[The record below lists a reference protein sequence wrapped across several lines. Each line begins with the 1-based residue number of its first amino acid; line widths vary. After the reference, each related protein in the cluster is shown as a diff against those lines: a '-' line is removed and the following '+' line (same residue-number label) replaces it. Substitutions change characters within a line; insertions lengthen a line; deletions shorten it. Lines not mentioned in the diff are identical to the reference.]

1 MTTRTGAQKV
11 KKYSYVGKDVPR
23 IDAFEKVTGT
33 ALYTGDLRLPGMLY
47 AKLLKSPHAH
57 ARIVNIDT
65 SEAEKLLG
73 VRAVLTGEETLYKVG
88 IYISDKEPLAREKVR
103 YVGEPVAA
111 VAADTEE
118 IAEQA
123 VELIKVE
130 YEDLPAVFDPRK
142 AMEKSA
148 PRVHDNPAD
157 YRHAPFIFPEPNSNV
172 ANHFKLRKGDI
183 ERGFKE
189 ADVIVEN
196 EFNQSQ
202 VQNVQMETHSSI
214 GQWLPNG
221 QINIWTSAQSAFA
234 PRHLLS
240 VALGIPLHKINV
252 QVPYVGGGFGGKA
265 GIHWEPLVV
274 LLSKKAGGRPVKLV
288 MTREEQFN
296 TTAVRQGLFA
306 RIKTGVK
313 KDGKITAMEIE
324 YIWDA
329 GAYADYGVNI
339 GRAAGYSC
347 TGPYEV
353 PNIKADSYTVYT
365 NHPYAT
371 AYRGF
376 GHVEFHWATERQMDL
391 VARAID
397 MDPVEFRLKNA
408 ALPGKITMTGEKLR
422 EDAGRVDQCIKA
434 VAKEIE
440 WGKKPPQLG
449 GKKVRGIGLAALWKA
464 PAIPSFTSSSAIV
477 KLNEDGSATLSIGLV
492 ELGQGTP
499 TAFAQMVADGLQIP
513 LEKVK
518 VVTRRESDFSP
529 YSWQTVAS
537 RGLFM
542 DGNAVLGAIKDA
554 KDQIKSTAAEL
565 LKVSKDNLMIAGGG
579 VYVREKPD
587 RGMPLSA
594 VATAGIYPDGRG
606 IRGPVLGYGVYTAEN
621 LTNLDPET
629 GQGRPALMWTFG
641 AQGAEIEVDTETGDI
656 RILKIVTA
664 LDLGKAINPQLV
676 EGQIYGGVVQGLG
689 TALMEEFVFDDKG
702 KLLNNNL
709 TDYKIFRAQDI
720 PKKFVPILI
729 ENPQRNAPYGARG
742 IGEHPPISVA
752 AAVANAIYNATGVD
766 IFDLP
771 MSREKVWMALQKGCK
786 K

>member
-1 MTTRTGAQKV
+1 MG
-11 KKYSYVGKDVPR
+11 KYSYVGKGIPR

-33 ALYTGDLRLPGMLY
+33 ALYTADMKLKGMLH
-47 AKLLKSPHAH
+47 AKLLKSPRPHAK
-57 ARIVNIDT
+57 IVKIDT
-65 SEAEKLLG
+65 SEAEKLPG
-73 VRAVLTGEETLYKVG
+73 VRAILTGEEAPYKLG
-88 IYISDKEPLAREKVR
+88 IYISDKEPLARGKVR
-103 YVGEPVAA
+103 YVGEAVAA

-130 YEDLPAVFDPRK
+130 YEDLPAVFDPRE
-142 AMEKSA
+142 AMKKGA

-157 YRHAPFIFPEPNSNV
+157 YRHSPFIFPEPNSNV

-214 GQWLPNG
+214 GQWLPDG
-221 QINIWTSAQSAFA
+221 QINIWTSAQSPFA
-234 PRHLLS
+234 VRHLMS

-252 QVPYVGGGFGGKA
+252 VVPYVGGGFGGKA

-313 KDGKITAMEIE
+313 KNGKITAMEIE
-324 YIWDA
+324 YIWDG

-353 PNIKADSYTVYT
+353 PNIKADSVTVYT

-391 VARAID
+391 VARAIG

-408 ALPGKITMTGEKLR
+408 ALPGKITATGEKLR
-422 EDAGRVDQCIKA
+422 DDAGRVDECIKA
-434 VAKEIE
+434 VAKEIG
-440 WGKKPPQLG
+440 WGKKPPQPKS
-449 GKKVRGIGLAALWKA
+449 KKVRGIGLAALWKA
-464 PAIPSFTSSSAIV
+464 PAMPSFTSSSALV
-477 KLNEDGSATLSIGLV
+477 RLNEDGSATLSITLT
-492 ELGQGTP
+492 EMGQGTP
-499 TAFAQMVADGLQIP
+499 TAFAQMVAEGLQIP
-513 LEKVK
+513 IEKVK
-518 VVTRRESDFSP
+518 VVTERNTDFSP

-542 DGNAVLGAIKDA
+542 DGNAVINAVENA
-554 KDQIKSTAAEL
+554 KDQIKATAAEL
-565 LKVSKDNLMIAGGG
+565 LGVSKGDL
-579 VYVREKPD
+579 VVTDEKVFVRGKPD
-587 RGMPLSA
+587 KGMPLSA
-594 VATAGIYPDGRG
+594 VATAGIRPDGSG
-606 IRGPVLGYGVYTAEN
+606 IRGPVMGYGFYTAEG

-641 AQGAEIEVDTETGDI
+641 AQGAEIELDTETGDI

-664 LDLGKAINPQLV
+664 LDVGKAINPQLV
-676 EGQIYGGVVQGLG
+676 ESQIIGGVVQGLG
-689 TALMEEFVFDDKG
+689 TAIMEEFVFNDKG
-702 KLLNNNL
+702 ALLNNNL

-720 PKKFVPILI
+720 PEKFVPIII

-742 IGEHPPISVA
+742 IGEHPTISVA
-752 AAVANAIYNATGVD
+752 AAVANAIYNATGVG

-771 MSREKVWMALQKGCK
+771 MSREKVWRAVQKGCK